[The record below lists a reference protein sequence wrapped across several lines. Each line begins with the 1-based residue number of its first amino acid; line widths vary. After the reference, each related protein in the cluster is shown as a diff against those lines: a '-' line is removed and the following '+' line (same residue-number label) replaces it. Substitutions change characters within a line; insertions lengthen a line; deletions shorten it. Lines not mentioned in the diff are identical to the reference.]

1 MYVCLSSYLV
11 AVGWDRQLNVF
22 QVGSL
27 EYTYIEQYEL
37 VSLLVW
43 FGMTHYCSWNE
54 VQTKLL

>member
-43 FGMTHYCSWNE
+43 LGMTHYCSWNE